1 MKPRTLIAKGWK
13 MKPNATYAVVVYWI
27 ATVAATITLTT
38 HVAQWR
44 RQSNENLNPAVASLH
59 VTAQAPVGS
68 ADMRLNGPFR
78 DGLYMA
84 RLAQQRG
91 EQRQPA
97 LARWATEVQRVAFSA
112 GYDQG
117 SYRIAQVNAGN

>member
-1 MKPRTLIAKGWK
+1 MKPDT
-13 MKPNATYAVVVYWI
+13 TYAVVVYWI
-27 ATVAATITLTT
+27 ASVAAAITLTT
-38 HVAQWR
+38 HVAQWSR
-44 RQSNENLNPAVASLH
+44 HSNENLNPAVAPLH
-59 VTAQAPVGS
+59 ATAQVPVGS
-68 ADMRLNGPFR
+68 DDMRLNGPFR

-97 LARWATEVQRVAFSA
+97 VARWATEVQRVAFSA